1 MELIKITEHK
11 GNSAVSARELH
22 QFLES
27 KQQFADWIQNRIKD
41 YGFIQGQDFEVFQNF
56 MKNPN
61 GGRPTT
67 EYIISIDM
75 AKELSMVER
84 TEKGKQARM
93 YFIECEKRLRESPK
107 SVILLPIKEQRTNLL
122 VELTE
127 LIKTHLYRGDIQDI
141 AVTYDVEPYKIRSV
155 LKGKSYEVDILKA
168 LYEKAMQN
176 KAVLQNGLQAMI
188 NNLKG

>member
-188 NNLKG
+188 SNLKG